1 MAKEYS
7 RTQRV
12 ADYLQREL
20 AALIQHEVRDPRLGM
35 VSVTGVKVS
44 RDMGHARIYF
54 TVLGSD
60 SSEDARESTEVLNKA
75 AGFLRSQLSRDSSMR
90 SVPQLR
96 FYFDSSVGRGRH
108 MEDLIRQAT
117 DADRELGL
125 REDEPVVKEPDEH
138 ESGKEAG

>member
-20 AALIQHEVRDPRLGM
+20 AGLIQHELRDPRVGM
-35 VSVTGVKVS
+35 VSITGVNVS
-44 RDMGHARIYF
+44 RDLSHAKVYF
-54 TVLGSD
+54 TVLGCD
-60 SSEDARESTEVLNKA
+60 SSEDAGDSTAALNKA
-75 AGFLRSQLSRDSSMR
+75 AGFLRSELSRESTMR

-108 MEDLIRQAT
+108 LEDLIKQAAE
-117 DADRELGL
+117 ADRRLG
-125 REDEPVVKEPDEH
+125 RHDDD
-138 ESGKEAG
+138 SGEGR

>member
-1 MAKEYS
+1 MAKEYA

-20 AALIQHEVRDPRLGM
+20 AALIQHEVRDPRVGM
-35 VSVTGVKVS
+35 VSITGVDVS
-44 RDMGHARIYF
+44 RDLGHARVYY
-54 TVLGSD
+54 TVMGSD
-60 SSEDARESTEVLNKA
+60 SEAEAGDTTEALNRA

-108 MEDLIRQAT
+108 LEDLIRRAA
-117 DADRELGL
+117 DADRDIGL
-125 REDEPVVKEPDEH
+125 RGDDGEN
-138 ESGKEAG
+138 

>member
-1 MAKEYS
+1 MAKEYA

-20 AALIQHEVRDPRLGM
+20 AALIQHEARDPRVGM
-35 VSVTGVKVS
+35 VSITGVQVS
-44 RDMGHARIYF
+44 RDLGHARVYY
-54 TVLGSD
+54 TVMGSESAD
-60 SSEDARESTEVLNKA
+60 DASESTEALNKA

-108 MEDLIRQAT
+108 LEDLIRRAA
-117 DADRELGL
+117 DADRELGE
-125 REDEPVVKEPDEH
+125 RDDGEGEQ
-138 ESGKEAG
+138 